1 MKPRTLL
8 ILFLLVVAL
17 GAFVWFVERDLPGTE
32 ERAEK
37 AKKVLTFETGD
48 VTGLTLEAEGRTV
61 RLETEP
67 EPAKPEEGEESEVD
81 AGLSADLPITRK
93 WRLVEPMTAAAD
105 AGQVRRLLDSLAGLE
120 KQRTLEDLDEHDAE
134 QLGLA
139 RPRAT
144 VTLRTG
150 DGEVVLRVGAEVPG
164 SDSMV
169 VAPAEGEEAYVV
181 SNAVYSDLT
190 RAPGDWRDKAL
201 FPGERAD
208 VQSIRVSSAAGA
220 EEGATG
226 GEGEAGA
233 GAEAEEILLA
243 RRGDD
248 FWLESP
254 LSDRADRD
262 QGDRLLS
269 DLVNLRAS
277 RFVDEPPPAEEL
289 GLEPPAGRFQ
299 VVLAGREEP
308 FRLEVGAP
316 VSEGSVSRYVRA
328 GGQLAE
334 VQTDLGRWL
343 GKEPGEW
350 RSRKLSRFD
359 SWEID
364 AATVEDSQGAVTL
377 ERSGTDWKRGE
388 GTIAF
393 TPVSDLFAAVTDA
406 EAARLLALEEAPEA
420 EPTLTLTFT
429 SSAGQE
435 EVIRLYPALAGGV
448 PARAEGREA
457 VLLLPADQAQEITSA
472 LAGVRAAEPLPEEE
486 TELPEDVEIES
497 EEGS

>member
-32 ERAEK
+32 ERAKE
-37 AKKVLTFETGD
+37 AKKVLTFEAGD
-48 VTGLTLEAEGRTV
+48 VTGLTLEVEGRTV
-61 RLETEP
+61 RLETESAT
-67 EPAKPEEGEESEVD
+67 EESDEGEGSEEAA
-81 AGLSADLPITRK
+81 AGADLFRSRK
-93 WRLVEPMTAAAD
+93 WRLVEPLTAAAD
-105 AGQVRRLLDSLAGLE
+105 AGQVRTLLDSLAGLE
-120 KQRTLEDLDEHDAE
+120 KQRTLEEYDPD
-134 QLGLA
+134 QLGLSQ
-139 RPRAT
+139 PRAT
-144 VTLRTG
+144 VTVQTG
-150 DGEVVLRVGAEVPG
+150 DGEKVLRVGAEVPG

-169 VAPAEGEEAYVV
+169 VALAGGEEAYVV
-181 SNAVYSDLT
+181 SNSVYNDLT

-220 EEGATG
+220 DEGAG
-226 GEGEAGA
+226 QGEAGTQ
-233 GAEAEEILLA
+233 GILLA
-243 RRGDD
+243 RRGDEL
-248 FWLESP
+248 WLESP
-254 LSDRADRD
+254 ISDRADRD

-269 DLVNLRAS
+269 DLVNLRAT
-277 RFVDEPPPAEEL
+277 RFVDDPPPAEEL
-289 GLEPPAGRFQ
+289 GLTPPAGRFE
-299 VVLAGREEP
+299 VVLAERDEP

-343 GKEPGEW
+343 GKDPGEW

-364 AATVEDSQGAVTL
+364 AATFEDAQGSLSL

-388 GTIAF
+388 ETISF

-406 EAARLLALEEAPEA
+406 EAVSLLAPEEAPDA
-420 EPTLTLTFT
+420 APTLTLTFK

-448 PARAEGREA
+448 PARAEEREA
-457 VLLLPADQAQEITSA
+457 VLLLPAEQAQEITTA
-472 LAGVRAAEPLPEEE
+472 LAAVRSAEPLPKEE
-486 TELPEDVEIES
+486 TKASEDVPDDVPEDMEVET